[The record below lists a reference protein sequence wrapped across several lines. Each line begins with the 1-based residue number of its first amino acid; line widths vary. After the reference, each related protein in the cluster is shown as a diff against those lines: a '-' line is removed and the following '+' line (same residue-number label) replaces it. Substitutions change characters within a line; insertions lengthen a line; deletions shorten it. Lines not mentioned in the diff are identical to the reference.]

1 MNIKKNRT
9 LFRKAT
15 YEPAFTSNKI
25 IPVID
30 SSVQIIEHSKNAEKL
45 SDSYGIYLRP
55 ENHTDYIDNHTY
67 INRTIQISSA
77 DRDFIIFKNPFD
89 FTTYVGYN
97 QVLFKDRNVFNPNG
111 SLNNN
116 YGVGEDKFI
125 RPRIGTIIPNV
136 YKINLNSII
145 IPDHFN
151 IVQDDVSNNDL
162 YTEIGSFL
170 LANLSAL
177 ANNKTFLVPITTA
190 PNIHNIFIT
199 ITNFV
204 PNTKINIITQYDTS
218 TVYSYVYNNT
228 SIQHIYKYHIDCS
241 YSSRKDRSLHL
252 NIYELNDDVH
262 EYTTTVNQKI
272 STFKLYPKVIKN
284 KFLYAET
291 KNIEKVFDKTPLKLN
306 KFSIQLADTNNVP
319 LQIFFLD
326 YDVSTT
332 NVCICSPINKDYSC
346 SCNYILHP
354 LNPMYQMYIF
364 FNFLYKNMNIDNKL
378 TGYFN
383 NFVVKNKT

>member
-30 SSVQIIEHSKNAEKL
+30 SSIQIIEHSKNVEKL

-55 ENHTDYIDNHTY
+55 ENHTDYIDNHIY

-111 SLNNN
+111 SLNKN
-116 YGVGEDKFI
+116 YGEGEDKFI

-190 PNIHNIFIT
+190 TNIHNIFIT

-218 TVYSYVYNNT
+218 NTYSYIYNNN
-228 SIQHIYKYHIDCS
+228 SIQHIYKYYIDYS

-306 KFSIQLADTNNVP
+306 KFSIQLADNNNVP